1 MGMVQERILEKA
13 EELFKKYGIKSIT
26 MDEIAARLGISKK
39 TIYQSFADKNELVLQ
54 IFTQHLCQSRDDCFK
69 ALDQSENAIHEV
81 LLSLEAYCAIMQ
93 NINPNV
99 MYDLE
104 KYHPDVFAKF
114 TEFKNKFLHA
124 CILKNLQRGIKE
136 EVYRSEIKP
145 EIITRLRLATLL
157 LGTNIEIFPSHQ
169 FRMADTELEIVTHF
183 LNGIVTPKGAR
194 ILKKYITEMSE
205 KQTALN

>member
-1 MGMVQERILEKA
+1 MITVQERILEKA

-54 IFTQHLCQSRDDCFK
+54 IFNQHICKSREDCCT
-69 ALDQSENAIHEV
+69 AEQQGENAIHEV
-81 LLSLEAYCAIMQ
+81 MLSLETYGDTMQ
-93 NINPNV
+93 NMNPNV

-114 TEFKNKFLHA
+114 VEFKNQFLHDS
-124 CILKNLQRGIKE
+124 ILKNIQRGIKE
-136 EVYRSEIKP
+136 DVYRSDINP

-157 LGTNIEIFPSHQ
+157 LGMNIELFPPHQ
-169 FRMADTELEIVTHF
+169 FRVDDVELEIVTHF
-183 LNGIVTPKGAR
+183 LSGLVTPKGAR
-194 ILKKYITEMSE
+194 ILKRYLMKIQQ
-205 KQTALN
+205 KQTSLN

>member
-1 MGMVQERILEKA
+1 MITVQERILEKA

-54 IFTQHLCQSRDDCFK
+54 IFNQHLCQNRDDCI
-69 ALDQSENAIHEV
+69 AASEQGQNAIHEV
-81 LLSLEAYCAIMQ
+81 LLSLETFCATMQ

-114 TEFKNKFLHA
+114 TEFKKKFLHD
-124 CILKNLQRGIKE
+124 CILKNIQRGIKE
-136 EVYRSEIKP
+136 ELYRSDMNP
-145 EIITRLRLATLL
+145 EIITRLRMATIL
-157 LGTNIEIFPSHQ
+157 LGTNIELFPAHQ
-169 FRMADTELEIVTHF
+169 FRFVDTELEIVTHF

-194 ILKKYITEMSE
+194 ILKKYITKMTE
-205 KQTALN
+205 KQTTLN